1 MKVLDIILSEAGSSS
16 LGIEKLTKREGRAKK
31 FLDLINIGHVF
42 NSREGMV
49 KISKNNIP
57 ELQKILKPENVGR
70 VPRVDIE
77 LEPEED
83 EEQGRIVPLGA
94 IYFDQSAWGEFGKGG
109 DPEADIKAGS
119 VFGHKDPEKEQKLT
133 AELAINLG
141 AFPASQLADKIRN
154 NEKIKSQ
161 GVVGD
166 ALIAIVDEIDQ
177 GMTPSVPDLPK
188 KALSSIVNDAFE
200 YVGILS
206 LLNGVADFPNR
217 EEFEAH
223 VGSDI
228 NDMVLY
234 FPRTANN
241 PLTDSYALKSK
252 GNSIFI
258 SSKGRKGGAAS
269 SITALKIPDTIDKD
283 NETLKFIEYIKQ
295 TGKAWHQPFLAA
307 NFIHASESG
316 KGKLGDLDKLNLLPF
331 TSEVMSYIRDT
342 YQNRRM
348 GVPKTLKQI
357 PEEYRSLFEL
367 VADWSKGSKFPLFYS
382 IRNYVKD
389 VIHEAVNEKNAIPT
403 WNSTMLEILGF
414 NFIVLKTEIKNK
426 QFVTQVR
433 WPNGMNGKIT
443 LEHKDPA
450 DKWDSSMTWKLN

>member
-1 MKVLDIILSEAGSSS
+1 MKVLEIILSEAGSSS
-16 LGIEKLTKREGRAKK
+16 LGIEKLTKREGRAEK
-31 FLDLINIGHVF
+31 FLDLIDKGHVF

-49 KISKNNIP
+49 KISKSNIP

-70 VPRVDIE
+70 IPRVDIE
-77 LEPEED
+77 LEPEEG

-119 VFGHKDPEKEQKLT
+119 VFRHQDPEKGQQLT

-141 AFPASQLADKIRN
+141 AFPASQLADKIKN

-161 GVVGD
+161 GAVGD

-177 GMTPSVPDLPK
+177 GLTPSVPDLPK

-217 EEFEAH
+217 EEFDEH
-223 VGSDI
+223 IGSDI

-234 FPRTANN
+234 FPRTSNN
-241 PLTDSYALKSK
+241 PLTDSYALKGK

-269 SITALKIPDTIDKD
+269 SITALKVPDTIDKD

-307 NFIHASESG
+307 NFIYESN
-316 KGKLGDLDKLNLLPF
+316 KGKLGDLENLGLLPF

-342 YQNRRM
+342 YQDRRM

-357 PEEYRSLFEL
+357 PEEFRPLFEL
-367 VADWSKGSKFPLFYS
+367 VADWSKDSKFPLFYNV
-382 IRNYVKD
+382 RNYVKD
-389 VIHEAVNEKNAIPT
+389 VVHQAVNEKNAIST

-426 QFVTQVR
+426 QFLTQVR